1 MYYYCMDVLFLK
13 SVNKLNLNLK
23 VAGGHAHTRSSRGK
37 SLPFP
42 PSPPPR
48 ALSDSPVLLFDHTQ

>member
-23 VAGGHAHTRSSRGK
+23 VAGGHAHTCSSWGK
-37 SLPFP
+37 SLA
-42 PSPPPR
+42 PR